1 MEKKESTVIDPSPP
15 KAHLDNTT
23 SPPRSSDSDW
33 SDIDTGDE
41 NNLTDDDED
50 VADKLAIDTGEVAS
64 FERDDNGKGLTESQT
79 DKNVDS
85 ETEEATRSNKKSI
98 DYNSRAKLKR

>member
-1 MEKKESTVIDPSPP
+1 MEKKEGMVLDPS
-15 KAHLDNTT
+15 AAESNLANTT

-64 FERDDNGKGLTESQT
+64 FERDDNGKGMTESQT
-79 DKNVDS
+79 DKKVDS
-85 ETEEATRSNKKSI
+85 ETEETSRSNKKSI
-98 DYNSRAKLKR
+98 DYSSRAKLKR

>member
-64 FERDDNGKGLTESQT
+64 FERDDNGKGLTESQN

>member
-1 MEKKESTVIDPSPP
+1 MEKKESMVIDPSPA
-15 KAHLDNTT
+15 KAHLANTS

-33 SDIDTGDE
+33 SDIDTGEE

-50 VADKLAIDTGEVAS
+50 VADKLAIDTGELAS

>member
-1 MEKKESTVIDPSPP
+1 MEKKESMVLDPSPA
-15 KAHLDNTT
+15 KSHLTNTT

-33 SDIDTGDE
+33 SDIDTGEE

-64 FERDDNGKGLTESQT
+64 NERDDNGKGMTESQA
-79 DKNVDS
+79 DQKVDS
-85 ETEEATRSNKKSI
+85 ETKETSISNEKSI
-98 DYNSRAKLKR
+98 DYNSGAKLKR

>member
-1 MEKKESTVIDPSPP
+1 MVIDPSPA
-15 KAHLDNTT
+15 KAHLANTS

-33 SDIDTGDE
+33 SDIDTGEE

-64 FERDDNGKGLTESQT
+64 FERDDNGKGMTESQT
-79 DKNVDS
+79 DKKGDS
-85 ETEEATRSNKKSI
+85 ETEETSRSNKKSF
-98 DYNSRAKLKR
+98 DYNSRAKFKR

>member
-1 MEKKESTVIDPSPP
+1 MEKKESVVIDPSPA
-15 KAHLDNTT
+15 KAHPANTT

-33 SDIDTGDE
+33 SDIDTGEE

-64 FERDDNGKGLTESQT
+64 NERDANGKGMTESQT
-79 DKNVDS
+79 DQKVDS
-85 ETEEATRSNKKSI
+85 ETKETSISNKKSI
-98 DYNSRAKLKR
+98 DYNSGAKLKR